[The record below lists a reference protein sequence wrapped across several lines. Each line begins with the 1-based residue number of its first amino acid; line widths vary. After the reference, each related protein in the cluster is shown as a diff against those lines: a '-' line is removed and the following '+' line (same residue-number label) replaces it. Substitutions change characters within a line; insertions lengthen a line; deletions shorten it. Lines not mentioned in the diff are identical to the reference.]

1 MDLPSMS
8 VVHGVKVQWLL
19 TYRMT
24 KYLKGISQDTKL
36 QNTIDK

>member
-8 VVHGVKVQWLL
+8 VVHGIRVQGLL
-19 TYRMT
+19 TYHMT